1 MKYFNL
7 YIPLLLLLI
16 SCKEANKNTDSIQ
29 NSTAQIDSV
38 ITNNK
43 DGVVF
48 LTEFYKNYYGA
59 YRDREGIEEY
69 VSSRILKRMDSL
81 TIEDNLIL
89 DYNPFIYGQ
98 DWDENVLMKSIE
110 IKPLKNKNE
119 YRVSFLKFMN
129 NDEERTNIDFLLK
142 NNREGKL
149 LIYSILNDEY
159 LNFKK
164 NTNITHNKTK
174 SKAIINS
181 WQNDHI
187 EIHITTDNITYLFNG
202 QCIYAFSVKILNDTE
217 VELIWGEIGMDC
229 VNDMQF
235 NETFGLSKELIPQK
249 GKPFAKYS
257 LEKEV
262 VTVTYYYKEWVE
274 SYKKKINNKPFLDVF
289 YFKDE

>member
-7 YIPLLLLLI
+7 YITLLVMLI
-16 SCKEANKNTDSIQ
+16 SCKEENQNTGSTKNT
-29 NSTAQIDSV
+29 TTQIDSV

-43 DGVVF
+43 LGVDF
-48 LTEFYKNYYGA
+48 LTEFYKKYYGE
-59 YRDREGIEEY
+59 YRVREGIEEY
-69 VSSRILKRMDSL
+69 VSPRILKRMDSL

-119 YRVSFLKFMN
+119 YRVSFFKFEN

-164 NTNITHNKTK
+164 NANISHNKTK
-174 SKAIINS
+174 SIIDS

-187 EIHITTDNITYLFNG
+187 EIHITTDNLTYLFNG

-229 VNDMQF
+229 ANDMQF

-262 VTVTYYYKEWVE
+262 VNVNYYYENWVNL
-274 SYKKKINNKPFLDVF
+274 YKTQINVKPFMNSF
-289 YFKDE
+289 YAKDE

>member
-43 DGVVF
+43 DGVVI
-48 LTEFYKNYYGA
+48 LTEFYKKYYGE

-81 TIEDNLIL
+81 TIEDNLML
-89 DYNPFIYGQ
+89 DYDPFIYGQ
-98 DWDENVLMKSIE
+98 DWDENILMKSIE
-110 IKPLKNKNE
+110 IKPLKNRDE
-119 YRVSFLKFMN
+119 YRVSFFRFAN
-129 NDEERTNIDFLLK
+129 SDEKRTNIDLLLK
-142 NNREGKL
+142 NNSDGKL

-159 LNFKK
+159 LNFK
-164 NTNITHNKTK
+164 NNIANNKTK
-174 SKAIINS
+174 SKAIIDS

-187 EIHITTDNITYLFNG
+187 EIHITTDNLTYLFNG
-202 QCIYAFSVKILNDTE
+202 QCIYAFSIKIVNDTE

-262 VTVTYYYKEWVE
+262 VTVTYYYKEWVD
-274 SYKKKINNKPFLDVF
+274 SYKNKINNKPFMDVF